1 VNLPPTREGLIVVR
15 LKPYMTLAALVLVGC
30 AANPE
35 LESGDTVAS
44 TALAGST
51 TNAAPRAAAAVT
63 PNLVVDVNDLAVRAP
78 APVICRDMLKPNSNV
93 ITRQCMTEAD
103 WKRYKN
109 AEAQH
114 AASLVRM
121 LQGGAYR

>member
-1 VNLPPTREGLIVVR
+1 MGLPVCEEVVVGR
-15 LKPYMTLAALVLVGC
+15 FKQCLALAVWVLAGC

-35 LESGDTVAS
+35 LDDGGTLVS
-44 TALAGST
+44 TAPAAAAADATPQGS
-51 TNAAPRAAAAVT
+51 AAVT
-63 PNLVVDVNDLAVRAP
+63 PDLVVDVNDLAARAP
-78 APVICRDMLKPNSNV
+78 APVICRDMLERNSNV
-93 ITRQCMTEAD
+93 MIRRCLTEAA

-114 AASLVRM
+114 AASIVRM

>member
-1 VNLPPTREGLIVVR
+1 VVR
-15 LKPYMTLAALVLVGC
+15 FKLYLALAALVVAGC

-35 LESGDTVAS
+35 IESGAS
-44 TALAGST
+44 AALAGSA
-51 TNAAPRAAAAVT
+51 TNAAPRAGAAVT
-63 PNLVVDVNDLAVRAP
+63 PNLVVDVNDLAARAP

-103 WKRYKN
+103 WKRYKI
-109 AEAQH
+109 AEAAN
-114 AASLVRM
+114 AAEIVRT

>member
-1 VNLPPTREGLIVVR
+1 MVPFKQSLA
-15 LKPYMTLAALVLVGC
+15 LAALVLAGC
-30 AANPE
+30 AANPP
-35 LESGDTVAS
+35 LESRNTVAS
-44 TALAGST
+44 TALARSA
-51 TNAAPRAAAAVT
+51 TNAAPRAGAAVT
-63 PNLVVDVNDLAVRAP
+63 PNLVVDVNDLAARAP

-93 ITRQCMTEAD
+93 ITRHCMTEAD

-114 AASLVRM
+114 AASIVRM